1 MYHQFMWPFKEENIQ
16 HVQRM
21 YNNAIFPQSSALRT
35 EKDWLDS
42 YWQIKSKYNN
52 FWRSR
57 MM

>member
-1 MYHQFMWPFKEENIQ
+1 
-16 HVQRM
+16 M
-21 YNNAIFPQSSALRT
+21 YNNAIFPQSEVPRALRT